1 MLLMNESL
9 FFERKKLHNIN
20 FRTFKLP
27 ASTRNIKWLTK
38 LKICLLISVYDYLSI
53 GWCSDVYIFHKGII
67 VYVLCGYE
75 VQMRMYFFFLRESPS
90 KNGALML
97 VLWKI
102 WHNIEKYRYL
112 HMYAALY
119 QVDCACVD
127 WCYIKIYFAI
137 VIEK

>member
-1 MLLMNESL
+1 MNESL

-67 VYVLCGYE
+67 VYVLSGYE
-75 VQMRMYFFFLRESPS
+75 VQMRM
-90 KNGALML
+90 
-97 VLWKI
+97 
-102 WHNIEKYRYL
+102 
-112 HMYAALY
+112 
-119 QVDCACVD
+119 
-127 WCYIKIYFAI
+127 
-137 VIEK
+137 